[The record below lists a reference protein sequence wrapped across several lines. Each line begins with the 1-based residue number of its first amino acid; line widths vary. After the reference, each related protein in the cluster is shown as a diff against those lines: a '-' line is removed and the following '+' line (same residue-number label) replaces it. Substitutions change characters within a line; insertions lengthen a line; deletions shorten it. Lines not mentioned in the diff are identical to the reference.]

1 MQPTLLITGG
11 CGYVGSR
18 VASRLRDEKIR
29 VIIADKATPAERG
42 VSFDNKVEFR
52 CGDLRGN
59 ANCDR
64 ALVGV
69 DYVLHLAANIGP
81 LTYMHEHKAEIM
93 QENSAIDAAFY
104 PAMIRQGKIKTVVY
118 SSSSMVF
125 QHASHYPYKEEDL
138 KSINPPTNV
147 YGFSKLAGE
156 YFCRS
161 FQEQYGLPFVILRYH
176 NIYGPG
182 EDSKGSSPGDI
193 HVVPALIEKVLRG
206 QYPINLLGDPEA
218 TRPFTF
224 IDDAVDA
231 TIKIVQEMM
240 GGNSRVINNDFNI
253 GTDSATKISDLA
265 EIIWRLLGDGRPF
278 RFIVEKTS
286 AITAVRRE
294 MDATKVKEFIGWGP
308 KVPLEEGI
316 LKTAEWIKNR

>member
-1 MQPTLLITGG
+1 MAENNSLQTLIKSKSKAG
-11 CGYVGSR
+11 
-18 VASRLRDEKIR
+18 EKIFST
-29 VIIADKATPAERG
+29 ILND
-42 VSFDNKVEFR
+42 
-52 CGDLRGN
+52 
-59 ANCDR
+59 
-64 ALVGV
+64 ALKK
-69 DYVLHLAANIGP
+69 
-81 LTYMHEHKAEIM
+81 KAESIHFCPNEDELILFYRQNKALKKIAKLPNTWHKILSQLLKKIANLDLQDNIL
-93 QENSAIDAAFY
+93 QE
-104 PAMIRQGKIKTVVY
+104 GKFKIALNKKIQRFSVFFWPTVT
-118 SSSSMVF
+118 
-125 QHASHYPYKEEDL
+125 QEKIILKLHKEEDL